1 MSASSPPLLIR
12 LTPPGRGAIATF
24 RVEGDRATEYIAR
37 HVLIRSGQPLADF
50 PPGRIVVGRFVVQAS
65 RLPQAGEAPAPQP
78 RGEEVVV
85 TRLSDAAVEI
95 HCHGGLAAVARIE
108 EILSGEGCRTIP
120 WQEWIRQEEPDAIA
134 AAARLALAE
143 ARTTRTA
150 AILLDQHHGAL
161 SKAMAK
167 IEASLQAE
175 DADTV
180 RRETELL
187 LSRAPT
193 GLHLVHP
200 WHVVVAG
207 RPNVGKSSL
216 VNAIAGYRRT
226 IVHNTPGTTRDVVSV
241 QTAIDGWPVEISDTA
256 GLRHTVDPI
265 EQAGIHLACE
275 RISAADLVVLVFD
288 RSLPWSTEDQLLVD
302 SHPTALRVYNK
313 SDLPSATG
321 QRPAGFEV
329 SATQSAGIDVLC
341 QAIANRLVP
350 DPPPA
355 GSAVPFAGEQI
366 EQLRGYMQRLRPP
379 C

>member
-1 MSASSPPLLIR
+1 M
-12 LTPPGRGAIATF
+12 
-24 RVEGDRATEYIAR
+24 
-37 HVLIRSGQPLADF
+37 
-50 PPGRIVVGRFVVQAS
+50 
-65 RLPQAGEAPAPQP
+65 PAPQP